1 VATASRAL
9 DPEQRTSLAPF
20 STLGVGGEARW
31 FARAV
36 DQHDVEAA
44 HRWCAERNVP
54 LVVLGGGSNIV
65 VADEG
70 IDGLVLHMGLE
81 GLTFE
86 RRSGE
91 TFAGAGAGEVWDTLI
106 AASVARGLAGLECL
120 SGIPGSVGGSPIQNV
135 GAYGQEVSDTIET
148 VTAFDREQGE
158 MRMLSAAECRFAY
171 RTSRFKEGE
180 AGRFIVCGV
189 TFRLAPGPPTVTYSE
204 VKAHIERSRTSTPT
218 VGDVRSAVLSVRR
231 SKGMVLDASDPDT
244 RSVGSFFMNPVL
256 TDNHRERLASLAG
269 ERVPG
274 HMTGD
279 GRVKVPAAWLIE
291 RAGFHKGRVDGAVGI
306 STKHTLAIVN
316 RGGATARDV
325 LRLATHIKRS
335 VADHFGVLLRPEPI
349 FLGFGT
355 NAELEY
361 LRMDHR

>member
-1 VATASRAL
+1 VL
-9 DPEQRTSLAPF
+9 DPVQRTPLAPL

-36 DQHDVEAA
+36 DEHDVEAA
-44 HRWCAERNVP
+44 HRWCSERDVP

-70 IDGLVLHMGLE
+70 IDGLVLRIGIE
-81 GLTFE
+81 GLAFE

-91 TFAGAGAGEVWDTLI
+91 TFIGAGAGEVWDTLV

-148 VTAFDREQGE
+148 VTAFDRERGE

-189 TFRLAPGPPTVTYSE
+189 TFRLLPGPPTVTYSE
-204 VKAHIERSRTSTPT
+204 VKAHIERRRTATPT
-218 VGDVRSAVLSVRR
+218 VADIRAAVLSVRR
-231 SKGMVLDASDPDT
+231 RKGMVLDASDPDT
-244 RSVGSFFMNPVL
+244 RSVGSFFMNPLL
-256 TDNHRERLASLAG
+256 TEDHRERIASVAG

-274 HMTGD
+274 HTAAD

-291 RAGFHKGRVDGAVGI
+291 RAGFHKGRIDGPVGI

-316 RGGATARDV
+316 RGGATAREV
-325 LRLATHIKRS
+325 LKLATDIKRA
-335 VADHFGVLLRPEPI
+335 VTDHFDVLLRPEPM

-355 NAELEY
+355 DADVEY
-361 LRMDHR
+361 LQMDHR